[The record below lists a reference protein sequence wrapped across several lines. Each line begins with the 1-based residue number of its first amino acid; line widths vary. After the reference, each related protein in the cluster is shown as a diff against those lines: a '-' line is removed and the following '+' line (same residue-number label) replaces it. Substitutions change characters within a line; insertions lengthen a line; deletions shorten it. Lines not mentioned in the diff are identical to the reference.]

1 MTAAVRPSTRPS
13 DEVEAIH
20 DAAESLAALWTRAYE
35 SAEGRVSPSQLRT
48 LLTIA
53 RHEPITVTALAGE
66 LQAMVSSVTRL
77 CDRLVAAGYV
87 DRAGSPTSR
96 RQVLITLTQAGRR
109 LLDEIR
115 AHRLAELAAALSRLR
130 ASERDALLTGLTA
143 LRDADRPPRS
153 RRRS

>member
-1 MTAAVRPSTRPS
+1 MTAVVRASTRPS
-13 DEVEAIH
+13 GEVEAIH

-48 LLTIA
+48 LLAIA
-53 RHEPITVTALAGE
+53 RQEPITVTTLAGE

-87 DRAGSPTSR
+87 ERAASPTSR
-96 RQVLITLTQAGRR
+96 RQVLITLTRAGRR
-109 LLDEIR
+109 LLEEIR
-115 AHRLAELAAALSRLR
+115 AYRLAELATALSRVR
-130 ASERDALLTGLTA
+130 ASDRDALLTGLTA
-143 LRDADRPPRS
+143 LRDADQPPRS